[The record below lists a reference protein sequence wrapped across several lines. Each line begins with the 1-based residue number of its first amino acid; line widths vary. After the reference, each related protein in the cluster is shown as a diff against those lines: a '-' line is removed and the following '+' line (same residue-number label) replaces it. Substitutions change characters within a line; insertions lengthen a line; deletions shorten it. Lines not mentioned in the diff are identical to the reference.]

1 MMRDGHFVPSWRI
14 TSVRCC
20 PSSSLSSQVFTCA
33 TNNSSSPP
41 PSPLRHTADLVMLM
55 LTSESQQVCN
65 FPARNCLKM
74 LHLRD
79 FIPHTPQHFTF
90 YHNKKLFKCLLN
102 STLNVKFKI
111 TFYWCS
117 FERIIIFE

>member
-1 MMRDGHFVPSWRI
+1 MVILFPRGELPQLDAVRAPRYLPKFLRVPLTI
-14 TSVRCC
+14 A
-20 PSSSLSSQVFTCA
+20 PHL
-33 TNNSSSPP
+33 PP
-41 PSPLRHTADLVMLM
+41 HTADLVMLM

-102 STLNVKFKI
+102 STLKEKFQI
-111 TFYWCS
+111 TFYCSS